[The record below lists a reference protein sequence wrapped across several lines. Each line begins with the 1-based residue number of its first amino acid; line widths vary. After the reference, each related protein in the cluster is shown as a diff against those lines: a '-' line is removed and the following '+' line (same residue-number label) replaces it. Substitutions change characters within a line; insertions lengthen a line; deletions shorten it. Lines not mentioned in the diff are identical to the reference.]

1 MRILRSAIRLWKSEP
16 FRPMLAN
23 TKFACDGNVSMP
35 FNTEGM
41 YRGYVVADRE
51 PVVRIYE

>member
-1 MRILRSAIRLWKSEP
+1 VIFKVLPAAGGTGGVITLD
-16 FRPMLAN
+16 AQ
-23 TKFACDGNVSMP
+23 GQISMP